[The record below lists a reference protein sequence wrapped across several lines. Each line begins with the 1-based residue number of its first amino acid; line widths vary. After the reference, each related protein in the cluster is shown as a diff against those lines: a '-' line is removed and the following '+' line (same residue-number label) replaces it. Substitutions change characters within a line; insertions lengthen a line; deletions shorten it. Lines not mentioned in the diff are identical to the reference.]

1 MGFTPALYK
10 FFGQCSLVLSV
21 ALWPTGDLG
30 ATEGPYLI
38 PS

>member
-1 MGFTPALYK
+1 MSA
-10 FFGQCSLVLSV
+10 VLISMIFL

-30 ATEGPYLI
+30 ATEGSDLI